1 LKFSKLQEQNKKD
14 LYWLIEYCVRR
25 WKYKKLPRPQ
35 RVNNAQETQ
44 PERSL
49 LHYKAIRT
57 CLLFSCLLSR
67 EAESMERSILGLFSD
82 ESRILWPLYLK
93 ITKCKTFNGSLPLQL
108 DALDHSESRRS
119 ISTIFGFYRTCRF
132 SQLFD
137 LLSRAQTLSSK
148 LRTFR
153 LVLVRLPRYFLGEL
167 FSEHEPSGDLLRFF
181 RDLFRNISL
190 VLSGFS
196 SFRRICVR
204 RPTSNSSTLWLI
216 PTDVSINLQS

>member
-1 LKFSKLQEQNKKD
+1 MW
-14 LYWLIEYCVRR
+14 YWLIGRCVLG
-25 WKYKKLPRPQ
+25 WKYKKVPRAHRELTTHETSRNAAGKVATSLQSDTHVPPLLLRSWEYGAVDTWPLPRRESPHW
-35 RVNNAQETQ
+35 
-44 PERSL
+44 PP
-49 LHYKAIRT
+49 
-57 CLLFSCLLSR
+57 CLKTAPKR
-67 EAESMERSILGLFSD
+67 
-82 ESRILWPLYLK
+82 
-93 ITKCKTFNGSLPLQL
+93 KTFQWKSVAAAAPLLQIIL
-108 DALDHSESRRS
+108 DRDDRCRRWFS
-119 ISTIFGFYRTCRF
+119 GFYRTCRF

-190 VLSGFS
+190 VRSGFS

-216 PTDVSINLQS
+216 PTDVSMNLQS